1 MDNPAPLMHE
11 DWIRWFQAVQKA
23 IETPISGVAPEQ
35 ITMTAP
41 HLLGR
46 TTAGTGGAEEISVS
60 GPLTLSA
67 LTLGITGSALT
78 RVNDTNVTLTLGGSP
93 SLALLAATS
102 LTLGWTG
109 VLSVARGGTGTGT
122 AFTQGSVIFAGS
134 GGTFSEDNTNFFWDD
149 TNNKLGI
156 GTTVPKRSLHVNDGG
171 PTNIAAALL
180 PGAVVCLLSGA
191 ASGTLQG
198 VAASSISQHR
208 PGLYLRGVKAAG
220 TLDTPTSVIAEDSCV
235 FAEGE
240 GYDGTARQPIANLG
254 MYVEAVNGAAV
265 SPQSKLSG
273 YINFLTQPLLG
284 TAGPVERVRITS
296 TGVLAVNI
304 ISPSTTSKV
313 HVNQGALAVTLAS
326 GLVPGNLGVVVTNN
340 SSAPYGGIGASNT
353 ANIPGM
359 YLRSVRARGTLDV
372 PLVVQAGDTLFKLG
386 VDAWDGA
393 SRVADL
399 GAIEVFA
406 EGTIAS
412 TRVPTR
418 MVFSTATDAA
428 PSVPTEAMRIDS
440 AQHVGIGVTPTALLH
455 LKAGTTAASTAPLKL
470 TSGTVM
476 TAAEAGAV
484 EFTTDTYFATITTAA
499 ARKGIVL
506 DDGARLT
513 SGSIPVATTNGR
525 LIDGPSFPG
534 SVLGVTN
541 GGTGTGTAFT
551 AGSVVFA
558 GASGVYSQDNANF
571 FWDDSNNRLILGSTL
586 ALGTTSTDA
595 DVLQN
600 TTAATSGVTVQISPR
615 TRWSGTA
622 WDSDDSVSRTVS
634 FFAEVLPG
642 TAATVTGRW
651 KLGFINPV
659 TSAIT
664 YPLTVTQAGVV
675 TALTNFECVQFNASG
690 SGSIGSTSTLQWN
703 SSTRLT
709 GVSDGKIIMQ
719 NDATTSGAGF
729 DVTTDAV
736 LKLRT
741 RAHTGYATLDCLGL
755 KASGAAGASFGPGLP
770 TSITVVNGIVTA
782 IS

>member
-1 MDNPAPLMHE
+1 VDNPAPLMHE

-46 TTAGTGGAEEISVS
+46 TTAGTGGAEEISVVS
-60 GPLTLSA
+60 
-67 LTLGITGSALT
+67 
-78 RVNDTNVTLTLGGSP
+78 DTNVTLTLA
-93 SLALLAATS
+93 ALS
-102 LTLGWTG
+102 LTAGWSG
-109 VLSVARGGTGTGT
+109 VLSVSRGGTGTGT
-122 AFTQGSVIFAGS
+122 AFTPGSVVFAGAS
-134 GGTFSEDNTNFFWDD
+134 GVYAQDNANLFYDD
-149 TNNKLGI
+149 TNNRLGV
-156 GTTVPKRSLHVNDGG
+156 GTAAPVKAFHAADGG
-171 PTNIAAALL
+171 GTPASALV
-180 PGAVVCLLSGA
+180 PNGTVAVLSSSL
-191 ASGTLQG
+191 SGTLLG
-198 VAASSISQHR
+198 VAGHNTIAHL
-208 PGLYLRGVKAAG
+208 PGLYLRSVRSRG
-220 TLDTPTSVIAEDSCV
+220 TLAAPLVVQAGDLISLWESEA
-235 FAEGE
+235 
-240 GYDGTARQPIANLG
+240 YDGTQKFPVANIG
-254 MYVEAVNGAAV
+254 TFVQQYDPGAVGA
-265 SPQSKLSG
+265 QSLVSG
-273 YINFLTQPLLG
+273 YINFLTTPILG
-284 TAGPVERVRITS
+284 TAGPVERVRITD

-304 ISPSTTSKV
+304 ISPSTTAKV
-313 HVNQGALAVTLAS
+313 HINQGALAVTLAS
-326 GLVPGNLGVVVTNN
+326 GLVPGSLGVVVTNN
-340 SSAPYGGIGASNT
+340 SSAPIGGIGASNT

-359 YLRSVRARGTLDV
+359 YLRSVRARGTLEV
-372 PLVVQAGDTLFKLG
+372 PLAVQAGDTLFKLG
-386 VDAWDGA
+386 ADGWDGA
-393 SRVADL
+393 ARAGDV

-440 AQHVGIGVTPTALLH
+440 AQHVGIGLTPTALLH

-476 TAAEAGAV
+476 TTAEAGAV
-484 EFTTDTYFATITTAA
+484 EFTTDTYFATITTGA

-525 LIDGPSFPG
+525 LIDGPAFP
-534 SVLGVTN
+534 SSILGVTN

-558 GASGVYSQDNANF
+558 GASGVYSQDNGNF

-595 DVLQN
+595 EVLQN

-634 FFAEVLPG
+634 FFAEVLPAS
-642 TAATVTGRW
+642 AATVTGRW

-659 TSAIT
+659 TLAIT

-690 SGSIGSTSTLQWN
+690 SGSIGATSTLQWV

-709 GVSDGKIIMQ
+709 GVSDGKIIIQ
-719 NDATTSGAGF
+719 NDGLTAGVGI

>member
-46 TTAGTGGAEEISVS
+46 TTAGTGGAEEISVVS
-60 GPLTLSA
+60 
-67 LTLGITGSALT
+67 
-78 RVNDTNVTLTLGGSP
+78 DTNVTLTLA
-93 SLALLAATS
+93 ALS
-102 LTLGWTG
+102 LTAGWSG
-109 VLSVARGGTGTGT
+109 VLSVSRGGTGTGT
-122 AFTQGSVIFAGS
+122 AFTPGSVVFAGAS
-134 GGTFSEDNTNFFWDD
+134 GVYAQDNANLFYDD
-149 TNNKLGI
+149 TNNRLGV
-156 GTTVPKRSLHVNDGG
+156 GTAAPVKAFHAADGG
-171 PTNIAAALL
+171 GTPASALV
-180 PGAVVCLLSGA
+180 PNGTVAVLSSSL
-191 ASGTLQG
+191 SGTLLG
-198 VAASSISQHR
+198 VAGHNTIAHL
-208 PGLYLRGVKAAG
+208 PGLYLRSVRSRG
-220 TLDTPTSVIAEDSCV
+220 TLAAPLVVQAGDLISLWESEA
-235 FAEGE
+235 
-240 GYDGTARQPIANLG
+240 YDGTQKFPVANIG
-254 MYVEAVNGAAV
+254 TFVQQYDPGAVGA
-265 SPQSKLSG
+265 QSLVSG
-273 YINFLTQPLLG
+273 YINFLTTPILG
-284 TAGPVERVRITS
+284 TAGPVERVRITD

-304 ISPSTTSKV
+304 ISPSTTAKV
-313 HVNQGALAVTLAS
+313 HINQGALAVTLAS
-326 GLVPGNLGVVVTNN
+326 GLVPGSLGVVVTNN
-340 SSAPYGGIGASNT
+340 SSAPIGGIGASNT

-359 YLRSVRARGTLDV
+359 YLRSVRARGTLEV
-372 PLVVQAGDTLFKLG
+372 PLAVQAGDTLFKLG
-386 VDAWDGA
+386 ADGWDGA
-393 SRVADL
+393 ARAGDV

-440 AQHVGIGVTPTALLH
+440 AQHVGIGLTPTALLH

-476 TAAEAGAV
+476 TTAEAGAV
-484 EFTTDTYFATITTAA
+484 EFTTDTYFATITTGA

-525 LIDGPSFPG
+525 LIDGPAFP
-534 SVLGVTN
+534 SSILGVTN

-558 GASGVYSQDNANF
+558 GASGVYSQDNGNF

-595 DVLQN
+595 EVLQN

-634 FFAEVLPG
+634 FFAEVLPAS
-642 TAATVTGRW
+642 AATVTGRW

-659 TSAIT
+659 TLAIT

-690 SGSIGSTSTLQWN
+690 SGSIGATSTLQWV

-709 GVSDGKIIMQ
+709 GVSDGKIIIQ
-719 NDATTSGAGF
+719 NDGLTAGVGI